1 MDMVAS
7 YGTFSQTQLSHALR
21 AGTHVSSLCMG
32 CQGAP
37 SHILWRIKLVQ
48 ILSRY
53 PGFYRKLKMSP
64 SKEVRMLLKMVESD
78 PRSTTCQNLRY
89 LRKGTKLENAEQY
102 SSWRIRKELPLK
114 CVPEPEK

>member
-1 MDMVAS
+1 MDGFLAKD
-7 YGTFSQTQLSHALR
+7 QTSLR
-21 AGTHVSSLCMG
+21 N
-32 CQGAP
+32 
-37 SHILWRIKLVQ
+37 Q

-53 PGFYRKLKMSP
+53 PGFY

-89 LRKGTKLENAEQY
+89 LRKVTKLENSEQY

-114 CVPEPEK
+114 YVPEPEKWRLGLLTDLMAMQQNGCKTAAGAQP